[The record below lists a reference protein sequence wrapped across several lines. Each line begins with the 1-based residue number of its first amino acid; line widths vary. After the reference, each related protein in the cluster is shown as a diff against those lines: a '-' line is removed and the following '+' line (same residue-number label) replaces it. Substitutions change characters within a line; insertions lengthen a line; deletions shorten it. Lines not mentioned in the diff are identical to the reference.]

1 MDRFEDIHLED
12 CPCCGGVGSIEEE
25 GGWCVY
31 IQCLDCGAHTSC
43 VAYEGE
49 EGRVESARKAAD
61 NWNAR
66 KVIAPGPGE

>member
-31 IQCLDCGAHTSC
+31 IQCLDCGAHTAEISYKTEQERQQ
-43 VAYEGE
+43 A
-49 EGRVESARKAAD
+49 ARMAAR
-61 NWNAR
+61 NWNFR
-66 KVIAPGPGE
+66 KVIRPQPGE

>member
-1 MDRFEDIHLED
+1 MDGLENIYLED

-31 IQCLDCGAHTSC
+31 IQCLDCGAHTS
-43 VAYEGE
+43 AISYDGQTTLYE
-49 EGRVESARKAAD
+49 AAKLAAD

-66 KVIAPGPGE
+66 KVHAPGPGE

>member
-1 MDRFEDIHLED
+1 MDHFADIYLED

-31 IQCLDCGAHTSC
+31 IQCLDCGAHTSA
-43 VAYEGE
+43 VSFDTEDEKSDAAQ
-49 EGRVESARKAAD
+49 RAAD
-61 NWNAR
+61 NWNMR

>member
-1 MDRFEDIHLED
+1 MEHFEDIHLED

-31 IQCLDCGAHTSC
+31 VQCLDCGAHTAEFAFDSDKERLE
-43 VAYEGE
+43 A
-49 EGRVESARKAAD
+49 ARKVAA
-61 NWNAR
+61 NWNMR